1 MTAIDA
7 NVLVRYLVQ
16 DDPAQAALANDF
28 MAELTSAKPGY
39 VSVIVLVELYW
50 VLHRAYRFER
60 SRILDLISMLVRAND
75 LHVESPI
82 TVSRAIQQAQ
92 AGADFADALI
102 LEQGMRAGC
111 TRMVTLDRR
120 AAQMHEAVLL
130 QE

>member
-1 MTAIDA
+1 MTAIDT

-92 AGADFADALI
+92 AGADFAD
-102 LEQGMRAGC
+102 
-111 TRMVTLDRR
+111 
-120 AAQMHEAVLL
+120 
-130 QE
+130 